1 MTQLHVAGSYYQF
14 IIRSNLYIMA
24 LYIVL
29 TLYITITRQLPKIS
43 SCLIIIF
50 CKFDLYIAI
59 TLLLPKGDR
68 CTQVSL

>member
-14 IIRSNLYIMA
+14 IIRSNLYIKA

-43 SCLIIIF
+43 SCLIF

-59 TLLLPKGDR
+59 TLPLPKGDR

>member
-14 IIRSNLYIMA
+14 IIRSNLYIKA

-29 TLYITITRQLPKIS
+29 TLYITITRKLPKIS
-43 SCLIIIF
+43 SCLIF
-50 CKFDLYIAI
+50 SANLTRYIAI
-59 TLLLPKGDR
+59 TLPLPKGDR